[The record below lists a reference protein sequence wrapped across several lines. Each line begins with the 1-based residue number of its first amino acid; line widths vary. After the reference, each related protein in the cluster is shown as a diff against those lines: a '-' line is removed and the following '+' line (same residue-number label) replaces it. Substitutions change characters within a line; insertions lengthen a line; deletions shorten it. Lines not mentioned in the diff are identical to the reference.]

1 MPFDVFPTKF
11 WVGKM
16 IRYTTQANMI
26 ESQSHVIDLYLL
38 AHVGII
44 SFRSYLHI
52 SNIVSPHSTTKY
64 ACEKLKIC
72 TLFLNTLR

>member
-1 MPFDVFPTKF
+1 MPFDVLPTKF

-44 SFRSYLHI
+44 SFEEL
-52 SNIVSPHSTTKY
+52 STYKQHRLTS
-64 ACEKLKIC
+64 
-72 TLFLNTLR
+72 

>member
-16 IRYTTQANMI
+16 IWYTTQANMI

-44 SFRSYLHI
+44 SF
-52 SNIVSPHSTTKY
+52 
-64 ACEKLKIC
+64 
-72 TLFLNTLR
+72 